1 MKRGDIVVPTWGR
14 RLARQAKLQN
24 KDIGIVV
31 ATRPANAN
39 KYTLISVKVVIV
51 RASAL
56 PIEEP
61 FVPKWYHCTHWQ
73 KVSDFDDFVKDI

>member
-14 RLARQAKLQN
+14 RLGRKAKLQH

-39 KYTLISVKVVIV
+39 KHTLISVKVVIV
-51 RASAL
+51 RASRL
-56 PIEEP
+56 LIEEV
-61 FVPKWYHCTHWQ
+61 FVPKWYHYTHWQ
-73 KVSDFDDFVKDI
+73 KVNDFVKDI